1 MNRLTTALIGL
12 VLGGAMVGAIT
23 RTRAAESAAS
33 PGAAGGRDVA
43 RSSNLSDEDRN
54 FIRSEIALA
63 IDSAL
68 ERAVPGIATTGAARG
83 PVVQPQGPDQA
94 PPKTEAQ
101 LRAQETIDRLVAE
114 AKSRREWR
122 RDEAERFQ
130 AALHDL
136 APEDRLEAMK
146 SLSHSINAHEVV
158 LTYPGL
164 PF

>member
-1 MNRLTTALIGL
+1 MNRLTTALVGL

-23 RTRAAESAAS
+23 RTPAAESTAS
-33 PGAAGGRDVA
+33 HGAAGGRDVA
-43 RSSNLSDEDRN
+43 RSSHLSDEDRN

-68 ERAVPGIATTGAARG
+68 KRAVPGTASRGANG

-94 PPKTEAQ
+94 PPKTAGQ
-101 LRAQETIDRLVAE
+101 LRAQEAIERLVAE

-122 RDEAERFQ
+122 REEAEGFQ

-136 APEDRLEAMK
+136 VPEDRLEAMK
-146 SLSHSINAHEVV
+146 SLSRSINAHEVI